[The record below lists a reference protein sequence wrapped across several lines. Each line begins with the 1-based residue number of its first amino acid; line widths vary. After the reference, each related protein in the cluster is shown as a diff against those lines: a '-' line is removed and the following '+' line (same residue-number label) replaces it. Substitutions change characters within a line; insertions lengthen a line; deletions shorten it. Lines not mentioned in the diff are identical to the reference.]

1 MRHWSR
7 TESGKLIRRSPSS
20 SLNIANI
27 KSDNILKYGNNQ
39 TLQNR
44 HEQPR
49 TLVDFM
55 HSTRTRSSLC
65 IDFPLDAS
73 HINFKSSIIQLLPIF
88 HDFESEKS
96 ILVFKRI

>member
-1 MRHWSR
+1 MRHWSHI
-7 TESGKLIRRSPSS
+7 ESGKLIRRSPSS

-49 TLVDFM
+49 TLGDFM
-55 HSTRTRSSLC
+55 HPTRTRSSLC
-65 IDFPLDAS
+65 IVFSLDAS
-73 HINFKSSIIQLLPIF
+73 HIHFKSRIIQFLPIF
-88 HDFESEKS
+88 HDFKSGKS